1 MNVCLF
7 FYTVCQQCDHST
19 AATIVKVW
27 DLCLD
32 VSNIQTKI
40 NLIKFVQTKT
50 KNKQKYNVYIQTN
63 KEKMNTQTKLKKL

>member
-7 FYTVCQQCDHST
+7 FYTVCQQCDHPT

-32 VSNIQTKI
+32 VSNI
-40 NLIKFVQTKT
+40 QTKT

>member
-7 FYTVCQQCDHST
+7 FYTVCQQCDYPT
-19 AATIVKVW
+19 VATIVKVW